1 MAASNYA
8 ACLATTLE
16 FEGGWSNHPKDP
28 GGATM
33 RGIIQR
39 VYDEY
44 RDKKG
49 RPRQSVRHIS
59 EDELQEIY
67 RKNYWD
73 VVRGDTLA
81 PGVDL
86 ATFDFGVN
94 SGPSRALS
102 YLKKAI
108 GGPDVETVKK
118 LCAARLSFVRG
129 LKTFATFGKGWTR
142 RITTVEARGVKMALA
157 ATGLAPAEVS
167 KKLQS
172 EGKAASKK
180 AAAQGTAAGG
190 ATTATTQAPI
200 DPSVFSWIDLAIAG
214 VVVVAIGFVAYR
226 AYVNYQRSKAYKEA
240 AAS

>member
-16 FEGGWSNHPKDP
+16 FEGGWSNHPQDP

-33 RGIIQR
+33 RGVIQR

-49 RPRQSVRHIS
+49 RPRQSVRNIS

-73 VVRGDTLA
+73 AVKGDTLA

-94 SGPSRALS
+94 SGPGRARQ
-102 YLKKAI
+102 YLAKAV
-108 GGPDVETVKK
+108 GGTAVDTVKR
-118 LCAARLSFVRG
+118 LCAARLSFVNQI
-129 LKTFATFGKGWTR
+129 KHKAAFIKGWTR
-142 RITTVEARGVKMALA
+142 RIATVEARGVKMALA
-157 ATGLAPAEVS
+157 AEGWSPAEVN
-167 KKLQS
+167 KKLTKEATTAQ
-172 EGKAASKK
+172 KK
-180 AAAQGTAAGG
+180 AVAQGTGAGGGAAAGS
-190 ATTATTQAPI
+190 QAPWDPTTI
-200 DPSVFSWIDLAIAG
+200 DWSNIAIA
-214 VVVVAIGFVAYR
+214 VIAVAVIGFVAYR
-226 AYVNYQRSKAYKEA
+226 AYVNYQRNKAYKEA